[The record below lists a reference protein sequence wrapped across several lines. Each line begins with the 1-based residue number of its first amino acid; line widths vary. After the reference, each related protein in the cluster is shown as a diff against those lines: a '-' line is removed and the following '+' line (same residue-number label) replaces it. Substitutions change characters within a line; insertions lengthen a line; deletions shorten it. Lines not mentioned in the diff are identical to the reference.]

1 MHDAPSTQA
10 GLVVRLR
17 NADDEAAWADFIDVY
32 EPLIYRLV
40 RSRGLQDADA
50 REVTQEVLWSVSRA
64 VDSWDPDPERGSF
77 RAWLATIARN
87 LTVNYLTR
95 TQRPTRGTGR
105 TSFHELLK
113 QHPDVATDDSQEFD
127 LELGRRLFVCASDR
141 VRVQVRAAT
150 WEAFWRTTIDD
161 RSAADTAEELGLTI
175 GAVYIARSRV
185 MFRLRKE
192 VERLSIT
199 EE

>member
-10 GLVVRLR
+10 SLVVRLR
-17 NADDEAAWADFIDVY
+17 NAGDEAAWADFIDVY

-64 VDSWDPDPERGSF
+64 VDSWDPDPQRGSF

-87 LTVNYLTR
+87 LTVNYLAR
-95 TQRPTRGTGR
+95 AQRRTRGTGR
-105 TSFHELLK
+105 TSFHDLLK
-113 QHPDVATDDSQEFD
+113 QYPDVASGDTREFD

-141 VRVQVRAAT
+141 VRLQVRAAT
-150 WEAFWRTTIDD
+150 WEAFWRTTIDN
-161 RSAADTAEELGLTI
+161 RSAAETAEELGLTI

-185 MFRLRKE
+185 MYRLRKE